1 MSINP
6 WRTCGYCICLA
17 ELGFQSSSKIQQALL
32 EHAPKTV
39 DSERRIIW

>member
-1 MSINP
+1 MSIKP

-17 ELGFQSSSKIQQALL
+17 ELGFRSPYKIQALL